1 MNNNPFYPDEPPRP
15 QSSSS
20 QSDQPD
26 KLVLGPQG
34 SRRVPGRQPYQNPS
48 QPPQPE
54 PPYQQRP
61 NANQQRPA
69 SANLNFAAGASW
81 QGGNAPAQQYPNQQ
95 PGQMGSQPP
104 ALPGKKPRSRRKKGC
119 LIGCL
124 SVLVLFIILLAI
136 LIPIGSRV
144 LAFGSAISTQAPLS
158 SQTGYVGGS
167 NRINLLIMGYG
178 GAGHDGAYLTDSMEV
193 ISMIPSS
200 HHTTLISVPRDL
212 WVQIPPNSG
221 QYAKLNYAYVYGS
234 NNGANPVGG
243 GTMATQKISTIT
255 GLDVK
260 YWATINFAG
269 FENFINA
276 IGGVDVCVPDSFA
289 SLYPAND
296 NPSINASWITIHF
309 TKGCQHMDGKTA
321 IEYSRARETINNP
334 AEGSDFAR
342 SKRQQLVM
350 QAALSKLR
358 SISNWPSLYNALDSL
373 QKAVYTNMSLADL
386 GFFAM
391 KMDLKDA
398 HRADLTNNNVLT
410 DAVSSDG
417 QDILLPVN
425 NNWQAVIDYIKQNL
439 YN

>member
-1 MNNNPFYPDEPPRP
+1 MNNNPLYPNEPARP
-15 QSSSS
+15 PSSSS
-20 QSDQPD
+20 SSDQPD
-26 KLVLGPQG
+26 RLVLGPQG
-34 SRRVPGRQPYQNPS
+34 ARRVSGRQPYQNPLQPS
-48 QPPQPE
+48 QPA

-61 NANQQRPA
+61 NQPPQAPA
-69 SANLNFAAGASW
+69 DRTLRADAPW
-81 QGGNAPAQQYPNQQ
+81 QGGNYPPTQYPPQQ
-95 PGQMGSQPP
+95 PGQMGNQPP
-104 ALPGKKPRSRRKKGC
+104 ATPRKKPRPRRRKGC

-124 SVLVLFIILLAI
+124 SVLALFIILLAI
-136 LIPIGSRV
+136 LIPVGSRV

-158 SQTGYVGGS
+158 TQTGYVGGS

-178 GAGHDGAYLTDSMEV
+178 GAGHDGAYLTDSMEI
-193 ISMIPSS
+193 ISIIPSS

-234 NNGANPVGG
+234 NNGVNPVGG
-243 GTMATQKISTIT
+243 GTMAAQKISTIT

-260 YWATINFAG
+260 YWVTINFAG
-269 FENFINA
+269 FETFINA
-276 IGGVDVCVPDSFA
+276 IGGVEVCVPDSFS

-296 NPSINASWITIHF
+296 DPNINASWITIHF

-321 IEYSRARETINNP
+321 IEYSRAREAINDP

-350 QAALSKLR
+350 QAAIGKLR
-358 SISNWPSLYNALDSL
+358 SISNWPSLYNALGAL
-373 QKAVYTNMSLADL
+373 QKTVYTNMSLADL
-386 GFFAM
+386 GFFAL

-398 HRADLTNNNVLT
+398 HRADLTNDNVLT

-425 NNWQAVIDYIKQNL
+425 NNWQAVVNYIKQNL

>member
-34 SRRVPGRQPYQNPS
+34 SRRESGRQPYQNPS

-61 NANQQRPA
+61 A
-69 SANLNFAAGASW
+69 SANPNFAAGASR
-81 QGGNAPAQQYPNQQ
+81 QGGNTPAQQYPNQQ

>member
-1 MNNNPFYPDEPPRP
+1 M
-15 QSSSS
+15 
-20 QSDQPD
+20 
-26 KLVLGPQG
+26 
-34 SRRVPGRQPYQNPS
+34 PGRQPYQNPL
-48 QPPQPE
+48 QPPQPA

-61 NANQQRPA
+61 NANQQQQAPA
-69 SANLNFAAGASW
+69 GPNYAAGAPW
-81 QGGNAPAQQYPNQQ
+81 QGGNVPAVQYPNQQ
-95 PGQMGSQPP
+95 PGQMGSPP
-104 ALPGKKPRSRRKKGC
+104 PELPGKKPRSRRKKGC

-144 LAFGSAISTQAPLS
+144 LAFGSAISTQSPLS

-178 GAGHDGAYLTDSMEV
+178 GSGHDGAYLTDSMEV
-193 ISMIPSS
+193 ISLIPSS
-200 HHTTLISVPRDL
+200 HHTTLVSVPRDL

-243 GTMATQKISTIT
+243 GTVATQKISTIT

-276 IGGVDVCVPDSFA
+276 IGGVNVCVPDSFA

-296 NPSINASWITIHF
+296 DPNINASWITIHF

-358 SISNWPSLYNALDSL
+358 SISNWPSLYNALGSL
-373 QKAVYTNMSLADL
+373 QKAIYTNMSLADL

-398 HRADLTNNNVLT
+398 HHADLSNTNVLT
-410 DAVSSDG
+410 DTVSADG

-425 NNWQAVIDYIKQNL
+425 NNWQAVVDYIKQNL

>member
-1 MNNNPFYPDEPPRP
+1 M
-15 QSSSS
+15 
-20 QSDQPD
+20 
-26 KLVLGPQG
+26 L
-34 SRRVPGRQPYQNPS
+34 
-48 QPPQPE
+48 
-54 PPYQQRP
+54 
-61 NANQQRPA
+61 A
-69 SANLNFAAGASW
+69 
-81 QGGNAPAQQYPNQQ
+81 
-95 PGQMGSQPP
+95 
-104 ALPGKKPRSRRKKGC
+104 
-119 LIGCL
+119 
-124 SVLVLFIILLAI
+124 LFIILLAI
-136 LIPIGSRV
+136 LIPVGSRV

-158 SQTGYVGGS
+158 TQTGYVGGS

-178 GAGHDGAYLTDSMEV
+178 GAGHDGAYLTDSMEI
-193 ISMIPSS
+193 ISIIPSS

-234 NNGANPVGG
+234 NNGVNPVGG
-243 GTMATQKISTIT
+243 GTMAAQKISTIT

-260 YWATINFAG
+260 YWVTINFAG
-269 FENFINA
+269 FETFINA
-276 IGGVDVCVPDSFA
+276 IGGVEVCVPDSFS

-296 NPSINASWITIHF
+296 DPNINASWITIHF

-321 IEYSRARETINNP
+321 IEYSRAREAINDP

-350 QAALSKLR
+350 QAAIGKLR
-358 SISNWPSLYNALDSL
+358 SISNWPSLYNALGAL
-373 QKAVYTNMSLADL
+373 QKTVYTNMSLADL

-398 HRADLTNNNVLT
+398 HHADLSNDNVLT

-425 NNWQAVIDYIKQNL
+425 DNWQAVVDYIKQNL